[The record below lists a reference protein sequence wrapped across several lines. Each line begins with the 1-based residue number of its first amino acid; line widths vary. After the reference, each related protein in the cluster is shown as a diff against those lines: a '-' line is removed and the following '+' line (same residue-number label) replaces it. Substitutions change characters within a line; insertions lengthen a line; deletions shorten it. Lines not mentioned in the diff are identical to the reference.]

1 MQEAQRVQSIG
12 MSEAQRLQQADI
24 AGKTFMFE
32 NRERRQTEQLN
43 RKQAQI
49 TNQAQAAVAASQGA
63 SALYSAGMSSFGNI
77 AAAYAGNTGIANVEL
92 DRDGDPS
99 TPY

>member
-24 AGKTFMFE
+24 AGKNIYVCT
-32 NRERRQTEQLN
+32 NRERRQTAAI
-43 RKQAQI
+43 KQKTSSNNKSSSSCCSCI
-49 TNQAQAAVAASQGA
+49 ASAA

-77 AAAYAGNTGIANVEL
+77 ARCL
-92 DRDGDPS
+92 RW
-99 TPY
+99 